1 MYMLMAVMA
10 LVLVVRTWWAM
21 RVRQMQGGAAGHVK
35 AAAFALFQLAV
46 MAALIAADAWRR
58 ATWFWKPSPSVIRPA
73 GWVLGGRGRRR
84 LRHPAARNRA
94 GRFRACA
101 SSFPDLVR

>member
-10 LVLVVRTWWAM
+10 LVLVVPTWWAM

-46 MAALIAADAWRR
+46 MAALIAADAWW
-58 ATWFWKPSPSVIRPA
+58 ATLLYVFLMLATGNMVLEAVTQRYPA
-73 GWVLGGRGRRR
+73 SRVGAWWARQK
-84 LRHPAARNRA
+84 AAA
-94 GRFRACA
+94 A
-101 SSFPDLVR
+101 SSRT